1 MNIIKATFEILE
13 QQYNK
18 ETLIE
23 DMFKHIEICGRTCYK
38 SEDKITE
45 TSYQKFIE
53 NLEKLEHGAML
64 EHGTVYL
71 TIPLGTPV
79 DDPQYMWKFDIVR
92 FFKGNPYSKVK
103 EKVINENVDVEIKG
117 YGMRTQASA
126 HFYFITTNWRVIF
139 ENKDNLLP
147 KYFFNNYKIETE
159 SLKDSVLQWVVEPT
173 EDHEKRYTVKFTYHL
188 AVARDVNRHRVQSI
202 GEESTRYCNYS
213 KEKFGAE
220 LNIIEPIW
228 FNKEEKKYIHTLFDH
243 YRQLAK
249 FRNMCKTIAECKDGS
264 EFKAIDYWTFVNM
277 ACEYGYIQNTS
288 RFGWTP
294 QQASLMLPL
303 DTKTES
309 VHTAFA
315 SDWCHFFNLR
325 ALGTTGAPRPSA
337 KEVAWPLMEEFLD
350 KGWINLNMIDSQ
362 KYLEIKSKFSNI
374 EDYIK
379 K

>member
-1 MNIIKATFEILE
+1 MNIIQAKYEIIE
-13 QQYNK
+13 QDYNK
-18 ETLIE
+18 NDLLKGL
-23 DMFKHIEICGRTCYK
+23 FKHIETCGRTCYK

-45 TSYQKFIE
+45 KSYEKFIE
-53 NLEKLEHGAML
+53 DLEKKEHGAML

-71 TIPLGTPV
+71 TIPLGTPI
-79 DDPQYMWKFDIVR
+79 DDPQYMWKHDIVS
-92 FFKGNPYSKVK
+92 FFSKNKYSVVK
-103 EKVINENVDVEIKG
+103 DKVINETVDVEIKG
-117 YGMRTQASA
+117 YGMKTQASA

-139 ENKDNLLP
+139 EAQNKKIV
-147 KYFFNNYKIETE
+147 KYFLNNYHIDKEN
-159 SLKDSVLQWVVEPT
+159 LKDSVLQWMTEPT
-173 EDHEKRYTVKFTYHL
+173 EYHEKRYTVKFTYHL

-228 FNKEEKKYIHTLFDH
+228 FTDDEKEIIHSKQDH
-243 YRQLAK
+243 MSFK
-249 FRNMCKTIAECKDGS
+249 DMCELIARGTDFPAMEQV
-264 EFKAIDYWTFVNM
+264 DYWMFANM
-277 ACEYGYIQNTS
+277 ACEYAYMMNTTK
-288 RFGWTP
+288 FGEKNWTA
-294 QQASLMLPL
+294 QKGSLILPL

-337 KEVAWPLMEEFLD
+337 KEVAWPLMIEFLVRYYID
-350 KGWINLNMIDSQ
+350 EDQIDSQ
-362 KYLEIKSKFSNI
+362 KYHEIKNKYPNI

>member
-1 MNIIKATFEILE
+1 MNIITPKFEILE

-18 ETLIE
+18 ETLLE

-38 SEDKITE
+38 SEDKITDI
-45 TSYQKFIE
+45 SYKKFVKT
-53 NLEKLEHGAML
+53 LEEAEHGAML

-71 TIPLGTPV
+71 TIPLGTPI
-79 DDPQYMWKFDIVR
+79 DDPQYMWKHDIVS
-92 FFKGNPYSKVK
+92 FFSKNKYSVVK
-103 EKVINENVDVEIKG
+103 EKTINETVDVEIKG

-126 HFYFITTNWRVIF
+126 HFYYITTNWRVIF
-139 ENKDNLLP
+139 ENKDKFLV
-147 KYFFNNYKIETE
+147 KYLNNNYHFDKETV
-159 SLKDSVLQWVVEPT
+159 KDSVLQWMNEPS
-173 EDHEKRYTVKFTYHL
+173 EEHEKRYTVRFTYHL
-188 AVARDVNRHRVQSI
+188 AVARDINRHRVQSI

-228 FNKEEKKYIHTLFDH
+228 FTDDEKEIIHSKKDH
-243 YRQLAK
+243 MSFK
-249 FRNMCKTIAECKDGS
+249 DMCELIARGTDFPAMEQV
-264 EFKAIDYWTFVNM
+264 DYWMFANM
-277 ACEYGYIQNTS
+277 ACEYAYMMNTTQ
-288 RFGWTP
+288 FGEKNWTA
-294 QQASLMLPL
+294 QKGSLILPL

-309 VHTAFA
+309 IHTAFA

-337 KEVAWPLMEEFLD
+337 KEVAVPLMLEFIARNYISSND
-350 KGWINLNMIDSQ
+350 INIE
-362 KYLEIKSKFSNI
+362 KYNEIQSKFTKI